1 MAKENSQGRPRM
13 ILRLMIQLAKKSV
26 TRSACMAYSTMHT
39 MIMPHTVVEPSMLTT
54 EVLKLPEA
62 RARMM
67 MAHREGKYTSTM
79 DMP

>member
-1 MAKENSQGRPRM
+1 
-13 ILRLMIQLAKKSV
+13 
-26 TRSACMAYSTMHT
+26 MAYSTMHT